1 MSNTSTFA
9 LGLGSGAALW
19 YLTKNKHKSAPT
31 PTPAS
36 SGSATP
42 TATTAPNA
50 TATAQRNAEV
60 QIDQVGIAVDGARV
74 ELAEAVR
81 RCAAIGHASV
91 TVAPNAPA
99 STCAAL
105 MSALA
110 AGSVPTVRNLG
121 RRNAKSQRPS
131 DTSSTF
137 TLVVFPEGIWGTT
150 KRVRYFQA
158 EPPTTWE
165 DARDRLAATKFLDRD
180 ALSPNGAGAWR
191 LITDPA
197 RFRTDRAETLP
208 GGAQQPRGA
217 RATERYTREGRT
229 ILRDGERI
237 VHVDRVD
244 LGDERYAISPHH
256 ADLLTDRMVRL
267 LNRHGAR

>member
-19 YLTKNKHKSAPT
+19 YLTKSKHKSAP
-31 PTPAS
+31 PPAS
-36 SGSATP
+36 SGTAAPTTITAPSAT
-42 TATTAPNA
+42 AA
-50 TATAQRNAEV
+50 TATARRNAEV
-60 QIDQVGIAVDGARV
+60 RIDQAGIAVDGARV

-110 AGSVPTVRNLG
+110 AASVPTVRNLG

-137 TLVVFPEGIWGTT
+137 TLVVFPEGIG
-150 KRVRYFQA
+150 A
-158 EPPTTWE
+158 PPSECATSRPSRRRRGRR
-165 DARDRLAATKFLDRD
+165 AR
-180 ALSPNGAGAWR
+180 
-191 LITDPA
+191 PA
-197 RFRTDRAETLP
+197 RGNQVPRSRRA
-208 GGAQQPRGA
+208 
-217 RATERYTREGRT
+217 
-229 ILRDGERI
+229 
-237 VHVDRVD
+237 
-244 LGDERYAISPHH
+244 
-256 ADLLTDRMVRL
+256 
-267 LNRHGAR
+267 